1 MFRKKT
7 NEKRE
12 IALQSFYN
20 LEDRL
25 TEKLG
30 TNLVTVAFTASS
42 DNTDK
47 TLHILNM
54 AKHLAEDGDRVLIID
69 ANLRESH
76 LPAATGKS
84 KERGFVDIILG
95 DYSID
100 DALIHDDSYDDLSYI
115 FAGEVADYA
124 DKFLEPD
131 AIKAFY
137 NDVRDRYDYVFIDL
151 SPNIDIPEANMF
163 AGNAD
168 AAVVFS
174 TYDKSNNP
182 VTRDSLKQ
190 LEKANANI
198 LGIIITDYLYAE
210 EELDELFGGEDE

>member
-12 IALQSFYN
+12 ILLQSFYN

-25 TEKLG
+25 TEKMG
-30 TNLVTVAFTASS
+30 TQLVTLAFTASS
-42 DNTDK
+42 HDTDK
-47 TLHILNM
+47 TNHIYTL

-76 LPAATGKS
+76 LPRVTGKD
-84 KERGFVDIILG
+84 KDRGFIDIILG
-95 DYSID
+95 DYSVD
-100 DALIHDDSYDDLSYI
+100 DAIMHDDSYDDLSYI
-115 FAGEVADYA
+115 FTGEVGDYA
-124 DKFLEPD
+124 DKFLEPAD
-131 AIKAFY
+131 IKSFF
-137 NDVRDRYDYVFIDL
+137 DQMRDRYDYVFIDL

-163 AGNAD
+163 AANAD

-174 TYDKSNNP
+174 TYEKSNNP

-190 LEKANANI
+190 LEKVNANI
-198 LGIIITDYLYAE
+198 LGIIITDYLYADE
-210 EELDELFGGEDE
+210 EIDELFGGENE

>member
-7 NEKRE
+7 NEQRE

-30 TNLVTVAFTASS
+30 ANLATVAFTAST

-54 AKHLAEDGDRVLIID
+54 AKHLAEDGDRVLIVD
-69 ANLRESH
+69 SNLRESS
-76 LPAATGKS
+76 LPRVTEKN
-84 KERGFVDIILG
+84 KERGFIDVILG

-100 DALIHDDSYDDLSYI
+100 DVIMHDESYDDLAYI
-115 FAGEVADYA
+115 FTGEVTDYA

-131 AIKAFY
+131 TIKDFY
-137 NDVRDRYDYVFIDL
+137 NDARDRFDYVFIDL
-151 SPNIDIPEANMF
+151 SPNTDIPEANMF

-168 AAVVFS
+168 ATVVFS
-174 TYDKSNNP
+174 TYDMSNNP

-190 LEKANANI
+190 LEKVNANI

-210 EELDELFGGEDE
+210 DELDELFGGDNE

>member
-12 IALQSFYN
+12 ILLQSFYN

-30 TNLVTVAFTASS
+30 TSLVSVAFTASS
-42 DNTDK
+42 HDTNK
-47 TLHILNM
+47 TCHIYNI

-76 LPAATGKS
+76 LPKVTGKD
-84 KERGFVDIILG
+84 KERGFIDIILG

-100 DALIHDDSYDDLSYI
+100 DTVIHDDSYDDLSYI
-115 FAGEVADYA
+115 YSGQVGDYA
-124 DKFLEPD
+124 DKFLEPAD
-131 AIKAFY
+131 IKAFFA
-137 NDVRDRYDYVFIDL
+137 DVRDRYDYVFMDL

-163 AGNAD
+163 AANAD
-168 AAVVFS
+168 VSVVFS
-174 TYDKSNNP
+174 TYEKSNNP

-198 LGIIITDYLYAE
+198 LGIIITDYLYADDE
-210 EELDELFGGEDE
+210 IDELFGGDNE

>member
-30 TNLVTVAFTASS
+30 TNLVTVTFTASS
-42 DNTDK
+42 DDTNK
-47 TLHILNM
+47 TMHILNL

-69 ANLRESH
+69 ADLRQSH
-76 LPAATGKS
+76 LPGVTEKS
-84 KERGFVDIILG
+84 KDRGFIDIILG

-100 DALIHDDSYDDLSYI
+100 DVIIDDDSYDDLSYI
-115 FAGEVADYA
+115 FTGEVADYA
-124 DKFLEPD
+124 DKFLEPNI
-131 AIKAFY
+131 IKDFY
-137 NDVRDRYDYVFIDL
+137 NDIRDRFDYVFI
-151 SPNIDIPEANMF
+151 
-163 AGNAD
+163 D

-174 TYDKSNNP
+174 TYNLSNNP

-210 EELDELFGGEDE
+210 DELDELFGGDDE

>member
-30 TNLVTVAFTASS
+30 TNLVTVTFTASS
-42 DNTDK
+42 DDTNK
-47 TLHILNM
+47 TMHILNL

-69 ANLRESH
+69 ADLRQSH
-76 LPAATGKS
+76 LPGVIEKS
-84 KERGFVDIILG
+84 KDRGFIDIILG

-100 DALIHDDSYDDLSYI
+100 DVIIDDDSYDDLSYI
-115 FAGEVADYA
+115 FTGEVADYA
-124 DKFLEPD
+124 DKFLEPNI
-131 AIKAFY
+131 IKDFY
-137 NDVRDRYDYVFIDL
+137 NDIRDRFDYVFIDL

-174 TYDKSNNP
+174 TYDLSNNP

-210 EELDELFGGEDE
+210 DELDELFGGDDE